1 MYQNSRSEARRNI
14 ISVCGYSNSKY
25 SMISLRESAWRVNF
39 SEFFSI
45 DLAPTV
51 LLDITK
57 SKSTNSKEIIIENNE
72 QTIGIISKQEPG
84 ELEII
89 WIQNSPKLFWI
100 DFEMRIIK
108 LVDAGYPGC
117 IGCGGPGSEETWN
130 EQQNRFLSRQ

>member
-1 MYQNSRSEARRNI
+1 MKSIAYDLALWEICRRVLKSEKLNFIIDDKLEVNI
-14 ISVCGYSNSKY
+14 QDLNNKIS
-25 SMISLRESAWRVNF
+25 
-39 SEFFSI
+39 

-51 LLDITK
+51 LLNVTK
-57 SKSTNSKEIIIENNE
+57 TKSTNSNEIIIENNE

-100 DFEMRIIK
+100 DFEIRIIK